1 MPGDFSMCLCL
12 SPPPPLQLRRP
23 SKGTLRPCLVQFP
36 RPPDPRKKGVVFAD
50 ALGLALATVRHF
62 SRPFF
67 DEDPLV
73 LAMASLRV
81 LRPFSTSTYTLH
93 FQPPAHDY
101 NGFRA
106 KLNKQ
111 QVCLEQCAVQG
122 AVVAGTIRVRNLGYE
137 KRVTLRVSYDN
148 WQSHYDLL
156 CSYLRDPYGGQ
167 ETDMFS
173 FRLPL
178 APGTQR
184 AEFCICFWCQGK
196 EYWDNNEGK
205 NYALHKETEH
215 GKCLLQSVYWWNGP
229 DWYLELWKCW
239 STEQEYCIVC
249 PPLLWIKRGNAILSA
264 VRVD

>member
-1 MPGDFSMCLCL
+1 MCVCL

-23 SKGTLRPCLVQFP
+23 STGTLRPCLAPVP
-36 RPPDPRKKGVVFAD
+36 RPSSDPRKKGVVFAD
-50 ALGLALATVRHF
+50 ALGLALTTVRHF

-67 DEDPLV
+67 DEDPLG
-73 LAMASLRV
+73 LALASLRA
-81 LRPFSTSTYTLH
+81 LRPFSFSTSTYTLD
-93 FQPPAHDY
+93 FQPPAYDY
-101 NGFRA
+101 TGFRA

-122 AVVAGTIRVRNLGYE
+122 TAVAGTIKVRNLGYE

-148 WQSHYDLL
+148 WQSHYDLP
-156 CSYLRDPYGGQ
+156 CSYLRDQYGGG

-196 EYWDNNEGK
+196 EYWDNNEDR
-205 NYALHKETEH
+205 NYVLRKEMEH
-215 GKCLLQSVYWWNGP
+215 GKYTIQSMYW
-229 DWYLELWKCW
+229 
-239 STEQEYCIVC
+239 
-249 PPLLWIKRGNAILSA
+249 
-264 VRVD
+264 